1 VHASYILRTDEY
13 AKDAG
18 EVVFAESGNLPSW
31 ADCEKDFWSA
41 SDEHERQNGRVYREI
56 EFALPR
62 ELTEQEQI
70 ALAKD
75 FARDVTWEHGLP
87 YTLAIH
93 QGRGSNP
100 HAHLMLCERGYDG
113 HERSREQFF
122 KRANGSEPAR
132 GGAAKIKALTK
143 REWVSQVRETW
154 TINANVALEHKRV
167 PERIDHR
174 SYANQGVDTIP
185 QMHLGRPATQA
196 MRRGDAHPRL
206 ERYKAIQA
214 ERERVEPMRD
224 VAKPAPAL
232 ARART
237 EVKERKEQRDGGRL
251 EATRDSA
258 DERGGAPER
267 SPGSGGG
274 PGRADKEVRGG
285 PGIGDEVEHTP
296 PDVAGRPDPKVGAAR
311 VELEADERGVERGR
325 VGSKGHD
332 REVSPAPGRV
342 GEEEPSV
349 GRDHGQGQQAARGAQ
364 SALDRDPYAGGVG
377 RGSALD
383 QGARTRGTERREHRT
398 GKGREVL
405 PETDKYAGRGRDR
418 KTLREAEQAGRDS
431 GAGVRSRAQ
440 DDSVSSQPKE
450 EVSKGGLDRVLEALE
465 ESRRRREAHRARS
478 KAMRER
484 PLADRRSEEQKRY
497 DAQIQARAEAVLARR
512 AQEKAEQERLRLE
525 QERAREQARQD
536 AERQREAARRRE
548 QERAKQPTLDGY
560 KESLSKTGI
569 RLETLEPSQRAF
581 GVVRGEVPT
590 RDGSYLVLETDPKK
604 HPDGPDY
611 VAIEKTLFTRSTWPE
626 KGDSLEVYRSSSRF
640 YVHDRDHD
648 LDMDR

>member
-41 SDEHERQNGRVYREI
+41 SDEHERRNGRVYREI

-122 KRANGSEPAR
+122 KRANGSDPAR
-132 GGAAKIKALTK
+132 GGAAKVKALTK

-167 PERIDHR
+167 PDRIDHR

-206 ERYKAIQA
+206 DRYQAIQA

-224 VAKPAPAL
+224 VAKPAPEL
-232 ARART
+232 ARVGPEEKERKEGRDGRGVDGDDGERVGAAERDRGAASGASIEPGTRAPAEPRTNEGARRREPRDGVAHSEPEGHERVVARGYERSEGDDRRVSSGDRESGGRAQTDRSAVESGQAPTRRIAAAVERGAGVGGAARGDDLDQDVRART
-237 EVKERKEQRDGGRL
+237 EERGKPADRADRRVL
-251 EATRDSA
+251 SEATERV
-258 DERGGAPER
+258 ERGGTHADQRPARGPDNDSSVGVRAESRAAPETEQ
-267 SPGSGGG
+267 G
-274 PGRADKEVRGG
+274 
-285 PGIGDEVEHTP
+285 
-296 PDVAGRPDPKVGAAR
+296 
-311 VELEADERGVERGR
+311 EA
-325 VGSKGHD
+325 
-332 REVSPAPGRV
+332 
-342 GEEEPSV
+342 
-349 GRDHGQGQQAARGAQ
+349 
-364 SALDRDPYAGGVG
+364 
-377 RGSALD
+377 
-383 QGARTRGTERREHRT
+383 
-398 GKGREVL
+398 
-405 PETDKYAGRGRDR
+405 
-418 KTLREAEQAGRDS
+418 
-431 GAGVRSRAQ
+431 
-440 DDSVSSQPKE
+440 
-450 EVSKGGLDRVLEALE
+450 
-465 ESRRRREAHRARS
+465 
-478 KAMRER
+478 
-484 PLADRRSEEQKRY
+484 
-497 DAQIQARAEAVLARR
+497 ARAEALKQAEFKARLRAMRIESERRLVLSKAALARSNGGVSDEARRYLAEMKAKADAIR
-512 AQEKAEQERLRLE
+512 AREAAELAEK
-525 QERAREQARQD
+525 ERAREQARQD

-590 RDGSYLVLETDPKK
+590 RDGYYLVLETDPKK

-611 VAIEKTLFTRSTWPE
+611 VAIEKKLFTRSTWPE
-626 KGDSLEVYRSSSRF
+626 KGDRLEVYRSTSRL

-648 LDMDR
+648 LDMER